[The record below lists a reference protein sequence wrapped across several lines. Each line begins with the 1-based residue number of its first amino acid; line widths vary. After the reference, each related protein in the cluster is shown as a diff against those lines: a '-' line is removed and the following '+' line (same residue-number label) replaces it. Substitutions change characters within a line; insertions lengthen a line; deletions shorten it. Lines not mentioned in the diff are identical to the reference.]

1 MRGLNH
7 HLGYNPFKIFREIH
21 ESGRGFKAVYEGV
34 DSFVA
39 GRLVHLFV
47 RNLVYK
53 ALYDSTKPVKASND
67 LTHREKGVIAG
78 IAGGLA
84 AIASNPFDL
93 INTRIQGD
101 GAVYKPNRRNYI
113 NSADAWAQ
121 L

>member
-21 ESGRGFKAVYEGV
+21 ESGRGLRSVYEGL

-39 GRLVHLFV
+39 ARLVHLFV
-47 RNLVYK
+47 RNFVYK
-53 ALYDSTKPVKASND
+53 VLYDATKPAKPSND

-84 AIASNPFDL
+84 AIASNPLDL
-93 INTRIQGD
+93 INTRI
-101 GAVYKPNRRNYI
+101 
-113 NSADAWAQ
+113 
-121 L
+121 